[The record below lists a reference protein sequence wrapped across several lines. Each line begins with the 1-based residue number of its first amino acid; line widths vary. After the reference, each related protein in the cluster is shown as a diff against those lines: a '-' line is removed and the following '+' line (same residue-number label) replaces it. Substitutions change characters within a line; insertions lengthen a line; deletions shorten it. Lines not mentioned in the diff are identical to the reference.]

1 VKIAIIG
8 SGALGGAL
16 GALLVEA
23 GHEVLF
29 VARPAQVAA
38 IRRDGMCV
46 TGYSGDRVIQA
57 EAAPRLAARPEL
69 ALLAVKAH
77 DAMEAVRE
85 NLDGLTD
92 VPLVT
97 LQSGVRTPEQLAEL
111 LPAEQIVT
119 GVPLIRATSSAPA
132 RIALIDRGSLVIG
145 RLSRPRDVQIN
156 ELGTILS
163 AALPTRTSDNIR
175 GVQWL
180 KLIVNLDSALAAVT
194 NLSLGQ
200 VYADPYLARLGV
212 RLMREGVHVANRLGV
227 KLEALPELPLHLVTA
242 IDRLPLGIATRIIA
256 PRVRR
261 LEQTWPA
268 PDSMLQS
275 LHRRHPTEIAYLN
288 GEITRA
294 GGELGIPTPLNS
306 GVVEIVLE
314 VERTGSF
321 YSPER
326 VREAFRDTASG

>member
-1 VKIAIIG
+1 VKVAIIG

-16 GALLVEA
+16 GALLVDA
-23 GHEVLF
+23 GHDVLF

-38 IRRDGMCV
+38 IRRDGVSV
-46 TGYSGDRVIQA
+46 TGCLGDRVIKA
-57 EAAPRLAARPEL
+57 EAVPRLGDRSEL

-77 DAMEAVRE
+77 DAVDAIRQ
-85 NLDGLTD
+85 NLDCLTD

-119 GVPLIRATSSAPA
+119 GVPLVRATSSAPA
-132 RIALIDRGSLVIG
+132 RVALIDRGSLLIG

-163 AALPTRTSDNIR
+163 SALPTRTSDNIR
-175 GVQWL
+175 GAQWV
-180 KLIVNLDSALAAVT
+180 KLIASLDNALSAVT

-200 VYADPYLARLGV
+200 VYADPYLSRLGV
-212 RLMREGVHVANRLGV
+212 RLMREGVRVSNRLGV
-227 KLEALPELPLHLVTA
+227 KLEALPELPLHLITA
-242 IDRLPLGIATRIIA
+242 IDRLPVGIATRIIA

-261 LEQTWPA
+261 LEQKWPA
-268 PDSMLQS
+268 PNSMLQS

-288 GEITRA
+288 GEIARA

-321 YSPER
+321 YSPDR
-326 VREAFRDTASG
+326 VRETLGDRVPR